1 MSGTG
6 LLLVASAPTPA
17 LRQAMFGVDDDLD
30 EGGRRAALVLVD
42 PSDGPA
48 LLGRAVAVSAPAR
61 AALQTARAAGREPAV
76 DAALADTAFGRWAGR
91 SLGDVIDAE
100 PDAVQSW
107 LTDPAA
113 APHGGESFTD
123 VVARVAT
130 WLNDQAGDEDRRL
143 VAFTHPVV
151 VRAAVVHALGL
162 PPGAFRQLDVAP
174 LSVTRLRYRAG
185 RWTLHLPPAG

>member
-17 LRQAMFGVDDDLD
+17 LRQAAFGVDDDLD
-30 EGGRRAALVLVD
+30 EGGRRAARVLVD
-42 PSDGPA
+42 PSHGPA
-48 LLGRAVAVSAPAR
+48 LLGRAVAVSGPAR

-76 DAALADTAFGRWAGR
+76 DVALADPAFGRWTGR
-91 SLGDVIDAE
+91 TLAEIIDAE

-107 LTDPAA
+107 LSDPAA

-123 VVARVAT
+123 VIARVAT
-130 WLNDQAGDEDRRL
+130 WLDRQAGDRDRRL
-143 VAFTHPVV
+143 VAFTHAVV

-162 PPGAFRQLDVAP
+162 PPVAFRQLDVAP
-174 LSVTRLRYRAG
+174 LSVTRLRYRSG